1 MAHAEEGPFGLP
13 LELHKAA
20 RPDGTLML
28 LLSGD
33 TGWGDLEEAVAA
45 RANQAG
51 VSVIGLDSRR
61 YFFSGSTPG
70 KLAADLQRILGFY
83 GRAWHAP
90 HFVLAGYSFGADAL
104 PFAWKHL
111 PATTRRRT
119 KLIALIGLQPAA
131 NFSISIWEMLDFPAP
146 DDVPVETAVR
156 DLPKHKV
163 LCIHGVDDGE
173 ACGLPV
179 LDRATRMPRPGGH
192 DFDGDYAAVAE
203 AILKRLRT
211 VR

>member
-1 MAHAEEGPFGLP
+1 MACAEGGPLGLP
-13 LELHKAA
+13 LELYKAA
-20 RPDGTLML
+20 RPDGRLML

-33 TGWGDLEEAVAA
+33 TGWGDLEEAVAE
-45 RANQAG
+45 RASQAG

-61 YFFSGSTPG
+61 YFFSGRTPG
-70 KLAADLQRILGFY
+70 KLALDLQRILGFY

-90 HFVLAGYSFGADAL
+90 RFVLAGYSFGADAL

-119 KLIALIGLQPAA
+119 SLIVLIGLQPAA

-146 DDVPVETAVR
+146 DDVPVDIAIK

-163 LCIHGVDDGE
+163 LCIYGVDDGE

-179 LDRATRMPRPGGH
+179 LDRAMRVPRPGGH
-192 DFDGDYAAVAE
+192 DFGGDYAAVVD
-203 AILKRLRT
+203 AILKRSRAA
-211 VR
+211 R